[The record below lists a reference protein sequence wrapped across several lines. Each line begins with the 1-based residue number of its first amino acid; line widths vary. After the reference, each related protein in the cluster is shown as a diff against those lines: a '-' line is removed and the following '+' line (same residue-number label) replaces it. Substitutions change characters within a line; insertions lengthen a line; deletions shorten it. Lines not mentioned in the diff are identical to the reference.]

1 MGLTGCDFN
10 NGVYLNNPT
19 WLNDI
24 KALKMASNVWTV
36 NNPADMMWAI
46 ENRVDFITTAR
57 PDLFLKLTRK

>member
-1 MGLTGCDFN
+1 MCIRDSN
-10 NGVYLNNPT
+10 YGVYLNNPT

-46 ENRVDFITTAR
+46 ENRVDFITTDR